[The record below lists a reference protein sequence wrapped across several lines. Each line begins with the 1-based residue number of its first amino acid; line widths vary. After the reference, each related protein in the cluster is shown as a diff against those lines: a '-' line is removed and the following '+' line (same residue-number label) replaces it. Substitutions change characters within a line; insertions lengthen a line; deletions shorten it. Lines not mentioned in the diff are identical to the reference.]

1 MQKSHH
7 LLGCHAIGVNS
18 SLIPF
23 FGFHVILIRKSFFL
37 LLKVNSFI
45 IICKILQSF
54 DFEYFFKF
62 NLPSQ
67 KSESDQNNSI
77 RIAFMKII
85 IKINPKKAVGH
96 GVAGGVEYRFDPT
109 PPPFWFSKNESSKYR
124 VKPWFFVTF
133 NIIISHIFLEN
144 FIEIPVFVQKI

>member
-77 RIAFMKII
+77 RIAFMKIF
-85 IKINPKKAVGH
+85 IKINPKKAMGL
-96 GVAGGVEYRFDPT
+96 GVAGEVGNRFDP
-109 PPPFWFSKNESSKYR
+109 PPPPPLYFGFPQMNL
-124 VKPWFFVTF
+124 PNTG
-133 NIIISHIFLEN
+133 
-144 FIEIPVFVQKI
+144 